1 MWKYGRYSERKKRKS
16 PFSPIPLSFKVWLLR
31 CIFRISG
38 RSTIPRPQLRCLH
51 RTESAFRAPIIQT
64 VVDLSPPLL
73 WLSTTMSVTL
83 LPLRR
88 QPPGGSSTCED
99 TFICFYFYP
108 PLHRYVF
115 SRRTSEIL
123 IKTRRVQSLR
133 MPNVCF
139 VGGGRFVECD
149 LLLRG
154 CRNKIQKRRFTRPL
168 SVTLL
173 NIWKLK

>member
-99 TFICFYFYP
+99 TFICFPIFIFIR
-108 PLHRYVF
+108 RYIGMF
-115 SRRTSEIL
+115 SLAGPARSWLKRGAFNHWEC
-123 IKTRRVQSLR
+123 R
-133 MPNVCF
+133 MF
-139 VGGGRFVECD
+139 ALWEEED
-149 LLLRG
+149 LLNVI
-154 CRNKIQKRRFTRPL
+154 CFFVVVETKYRNEDSHVHYQL
-168 SVTLL
+168 HC
-173 NIWKLK
+173 